1 MNVPKKNNVPILKT
15 EEIDS
20 YASLILNQFNPNIIE
35 SQLESPLESIIE
47 KHFRIDLDY
56 QYLSNN
62 GCYLGMTTFNDQSV
76 PVTTENYDDA
86 YFIEVSAQTILIEQS
101 LVDDNDI
108 RYRFTL
114 AHELGHALFHHDYF
128 YQDEN
133 QMTLFDVEEY
143 DLGEEYRPLTKYD
156 IGKALNKDL
165 SDGNITE
172 LDWIEWQANAFASSI
187 LIPKKSLITF
197 YRDYNKGNFIYD
209 VSKKFNTSVEV
220 AKYRCE
226 NLGLI

>member
-1 MNVPKKNNVPILKT
+1 MDIPKKNNVPILKT

-20 YASLILNQFNPNIIE
+20 YASLILNEFNPRIIA
-35 SQLESPLESIIE
+35 SQIETPLESIIE

-56 QYLSNN
+56 QYLSTT
-62 GCYLGMTTFNDQSV
+62 GCYLGMTTFNDQYI
-76 PVTTENYDDA
+76 PVTTKNYDQV
-86 YFIEVSAQTILIEQS
+86 YFIDISAETILIEQT
-101 LVDDNDI
+101 LIDNNDI

-114 AHELGHALFHHDYF
+114 AHELGHTLLHHDYF

-133 QMTLFDVEEY
+133 QMTLFDIQEF
-143 DLGEEYRPLTKYD
+143 DIGEEYRPLTKYD
-156 IGKALNKDL
+156 IGKAFNKDL
-165 SDGNITE
+165 SDRNITE

-197 YRDYNKGNFIYD
+197 YREYNKSNLIYD

-220 AKYRCE
+220 AKYRCK
-226 NLGLI
+226 NLELI